1 MGVCA
6 LLLRSVIA
14 PGVMPDPAA
23 AADGVFKLVI
33 CTGSGVK
40 LLHGGAPDGSDT
52 GHAAGEAVCPYA
64 ASGLIAPQA
73 EALPIDAPA
82 FGVALQGAAQQA
94 LAPAAWPHT
103 LGARAPPRLSLP
115 KEQQRNQASKP
126 CIPFVPS
133 SRFLCWRAPWR

>member
-1 MGVCA
+1 MSFAPLRIARRFSRMAALMGVCA

-33 CTGSGVK
+33 CTGGGVK
-40 LLHGGAPDGSDT
+40 LLLHGGTPDGSDT
-52 GHAAGEAVCPYA
+52 GRAAGEAVCPYA

-73 EALPIDAPA
+73 DAPPIDAPA

-94 LAPAAWPHT
+94 LTPAAWPHT
-103 LGARAPPRLSLP
+103 LGARAPPSL
-115 KEQQRNQASKP
+115 A
-126 CIPFVPS
+126 
-133 SRFLCWRAPWR
+133 

>member
-1 MGVCA
+1 MSFAPLRIARRFSRMAALMGVCA

-23 AADGVFKLVI
+23 AADSVFKLVI
-33 CTGSGVK
+33 CTGGGVK
-40 LLHGGAPDGSDT
+40 LLLHGGAPDGDT

-73 EALPIDAPA
+73 DVLPVDAPA
-82 FGVALQGAAQQA
+82 FGVALHGATQQA

-103 LGARAPPRLSLP
+103 LGARAPPSLP
-115 KEQQRNQASKP
+115 GA
-126 CIPFVPS
+126 
-133 SRFLCWRAPWR
+133 